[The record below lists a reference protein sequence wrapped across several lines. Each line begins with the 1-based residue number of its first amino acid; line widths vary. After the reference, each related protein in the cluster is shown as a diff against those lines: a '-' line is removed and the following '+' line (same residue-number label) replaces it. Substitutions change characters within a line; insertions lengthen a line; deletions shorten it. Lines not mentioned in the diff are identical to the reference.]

1 MDVALKL
8 ILKAIENGDFN
19 GELNIWFIMD
29 GLLFK
34 GRVVSF
40 DRYQKYLE
48 ERNPESVGDTIAQ
61 DKRINEVVSKNID
74 SLKIEKESLESIE
87 DWITLLDTTM
97 FNGMKDF
104 HFEIIRLDSSKITAW
119 YEAGD

>member
-19 GELNIWFIMD
+19 GEKRLWFILD

-40 DRYQKYLE
+40 NRYQEYLE

-61 DKRINEVVSKNID
+61 DNYIKEIVSKNID